1 MYTFPQENISINYLS
16 TFQFLSSNQL
26 YTYNAHSICNFF
38 SDILWTVFTVYRNC
52 FVNKTTNKEIV
63 KRNNDIALTLRR
75 FQTVQIRQD
84 NGRKKMAGTRQ
95 TLAVSLPDKEAH
107 ICPDPGLTI
116 ITCNQRRLHNY
127 CQYSVL
133 VNINDAD
140 HGISTNGSGRKI

>member
-1 MYTFPQENISINYLS
+1 MC
-16 TFQFLSSNQL
+16 
-26 YTYNAHSICNFF
+26 NAQKAKGLTIESPLRRMCWMLLNA
-38 SDILWTVFTVYRNC
+38 YRNC

-107 ICPDPGLTI
+107 ISPDPRLT
-116 ITCNQRRLHNY
+116 ITCN
-127 CQYSVL
+127 
-133 VNINDAD
+133 
-140 HGISTNGSGRKI
+140 

>member
-1 MYTFPQENISINYLS
+1 MCNAQKAKGLTIES
-16 TFQFLSSNQL
+16 QL
-26 YTYNAHSICNFF
+26 RRMCWMLLNA
-38 SDILWTVFTVYRNC
+38 YRNC

-95 TLAVSLPDKEAH
+95 MLAASLPDKEAH

-116 ITCNQRRLHNY
+116 ITCLYNY

-133 VNINDAD
+133 INI
-140 HGISTNGSGRKI
+140 IFMFEIKSQP